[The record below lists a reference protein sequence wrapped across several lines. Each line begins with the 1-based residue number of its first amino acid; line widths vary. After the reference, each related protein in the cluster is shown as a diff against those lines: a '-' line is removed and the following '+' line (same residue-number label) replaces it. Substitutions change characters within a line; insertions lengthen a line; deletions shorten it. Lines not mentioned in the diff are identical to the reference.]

1 MGLKSSK
8 KVAVNRYELEIEVPA
23 EEFSEAVEKSYLKQ
37 KNKIVIPGFRK
48 GKAPRSFIEK
58 YYGEKVF
65 FEEAINI
72 VYGPALES
80 AAKEAGLELVD
91 DQVKFDV
98 VKLEKGENFI
108 FKVEVTVMPEVS
120 IEGYKSIEIEK
131 KSAPRVTV
139 KDVDQKIKSI
149 QEQNARL
156 VAVEDGKAEK
166 GDVVTINFK
175 GFVDGEAFEGG
186 EAEDV
191 EIEIGKGQFIPGF
204 EDQIIGHKSGED
216 FEIKVTFPKEYHA
229 QKLAGKEAIFKS
241 KLSKLQKKEL
251 PAIDDE
257 FVKDVSEFNTLE
269 DYKKDLKEKLV
280 KENKQ
285 NFEHQKENEIMDKFL
300 ELVKADIPE
309 ALIKNKSLD
318 LARDFEYKLRTQGLS
333 IKDYMKYTGTTA
345 EKLMENFRPEAE
357 KSVKMSLGLA
367 EVSKLEKFEV
377 SDEEIEKEYENLS
390 KVYSMK
396 PEQVKKLVSSEN
408 LKNDIL
414 VRKSI
419 ECIKSNASEK

>member
-1 MGLKSSK
+1 M
-8 KVAVNRYELEIEVPA
+8 
-23 EEFSEAVEKSYLKQ
+23 
-37 KNKIVIPGFRK
+37 
-48 GKAPRSFIEK
+48 
-58 YYGEKVF
+58 
-65 FEEAINI
+65 
-72 VYGPALES
+72 
-80 AAKEAGLELVD
+80 
-91 DQVKFDV
+91 
-98 VKLEKGENFI
+98 
-108 FKVEVTVMPEVS
+108 
-120 IEGYKSIEIEK
+120 
-131 KSAPRVTV
+131 
-139 KDVDQKIKSI
+139 
-149 QEQNARL
+149 
-156 VAVEDGKAEK
+156 
-166 GDVVTINFK
+166 VTINFK

-241 KLSKLQKKEL
+241 KLSKIQKKEL

-285 NFEHQKENEIMDKFL
+285 NFEHQKENEIMEKFL

-345 EKLMENFRPEAE
+345 EKLMESFRPEAE
-357 KSVKMSLGLA
+357 KSVRMSLGLA

>member
-23 EEFSEAVEKSYLKQ
+23 EEFSKAVEKSYLKQ

-156 VAVEDGKAEK
+156 VAVEDGTAEK

-241 KLSKLQKKEL
+241 KLSKIQKKEL

-285 NFEHQKENEIMDKFL
+285 NFEHQKENEIMEKFL

-345 EKLMENFRPEAE
+345 EKLMESFRPEAE
-357 KSVKMSLGLA
+357 KSVRMSLGLA

>member
-241 KLSKLQKKEL
+241 KLSKIQKKEL

-269 DYKKDLKEKLV
+269 EYKKDLKEKLV

>member
-8 KVAVNRYELEIEVPA
+8 KVSVNRYELEIEVPA
-23 EEFSEAVEKSYLKQ
+23 EEFSKAVEKSYLKQ

-131 KSAPRVTV
+131 KSAPKVTA
-139 KDVDQKIKSI
+139 KDLDQKIKSI

-156 VAVEDGKAEK
+156 VAVEDGIAEK

-191 EIEIGKGQFIPGF
+191 ELEIGKGQFIPGF

-229 QKLAGKEAIFKS
+229 EKLAGKEAVFES
-241 KLSKLQKKEL
+241 KLSKIQKKEL

-257 FVKDVSEFNTLE
+257 FVKDISEFNTLE
-269 DYKKDLKEKLV
+269 EYKKDLKEKLV

-285 NFEHQKENEIMDKFL
+285 NFEHQKEHEIMDKFL

-318 LARDFEYKLRTQGLS
+318 LARDFEYKLRAQGLS
-333 IKDYMKYTGTTA
+333 VKDYMKYTGTTA
-345 EKLMENFRPEAE
+345 EKLMESFKPEAE
-357 KSVKMSLGLA
+357 KAVKMSLGLA

-396 PEQVKKLVSSEN
+396 PEQVKKLVSAEN

-414 VRKSI
+414 VKKSV
-419 ECIKSNASEK
+419 EFIKNNASEK

>member
-8 KVAVNRYELEIEVPA
+8 KVSVNRYELEIEVPA
-23 EEFSEAVEKSYLKQ
+23 EEFSKAVEKSYLKQ

-80 AAKEAGLELVD
+80 AAKEAELELVD

-131 KSAPRVTV
+131 KSAPKVTA
-139 KDVDQKIKSI
+139 KDLDQKIKSI

-156 VAVEDGKAEK
+156 VAVEDGIAEK

-191 EIEIGKGQFIPGF
+191 ELEIGKGQFIPGF

-229 QKLAGKEAIFKS
+229 EKLAGKEAVFES
-241 KLSKLQKKEL
+241 KLSKIQKKEL

-257 FVKDVSEFNTLE
+257 FVKDISEFNTLE
-269 DYKKDLKEKLV
+269 EYKKDLKEKLV

-285 NFEHQKENEIMDKFL
+285 NFEHQKEHEIMDKFL

-318 LARDFEYKLRTQGLS
+318 LARDFEYKLRAQGLS
-333 IKDYMKYTGTTA
+333 VKDYMKYTGTTA
-345 EKLMENFRPEAE
+345 EKLMESFKPEAE
-357 KSVKMSLGLA
+357 KAVKMSLGLA

-396 PEQVKKLVSSEN
+396 PEQVKKLVSAEN

-414 VRKSI
+414 VKKSV
-419 ECIKSNASEK
+419 EFIKNNASEK

>member
-241 KLSKLQKKEL
+241 KLSKIQKKEL